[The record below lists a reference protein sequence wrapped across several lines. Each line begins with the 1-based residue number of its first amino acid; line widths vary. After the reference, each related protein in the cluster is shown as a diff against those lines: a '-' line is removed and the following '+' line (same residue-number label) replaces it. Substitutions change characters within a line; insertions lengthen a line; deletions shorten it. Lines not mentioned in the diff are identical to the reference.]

1 MFGSPLPVKSLQ
13 SSGWVLFSL
22 LLLLF
27 LLLRTACWQMPACA
41 ARCSEV
47 HGEVQSLVHDVGNM
61 VPADA
66 VLQLQQRAQQRVKHW
81 LSSAWCWK
89 CSHLSLLGLP
99 WINFYSS
106 NQCTFCCNA
115 STWSHYWSPSQNLDR
130 FSSLSSFPIV
140 QVASQ
145 LYFAEYL
152 IEECSQWVIF
162 SKYFMQQKST
172 MSWRPKMI
180 LCWNFT
186 LCAKNWPNIWANF
199 KTFWWSLS
207 VCKEGR
213 WSPRSVI

>member
-1 MFGSPLPVKSLQ
+1 
-13 SSGWVLFSL
+13 
-22 LLLLF
+22 
-27 LLLRTACWQMPACA
+27 MPACA

-66 VLQLQQRAQQRVKHW
+66 VLQLQQRAQQW
-81 LSSAWCWK
+81 LNSAESEALAQLSMMLK
-89 CSHLSLLGLP
+89 ISHLSLLGLP

-115 STWSHYWSPSQNLDR
+115 SRWSHYWSPSQNLDR

-172 MSWRPKMI
+172 MS
-180 LCWNFT
+180 
-186 LCAKNWPNIWANF
+186 
-199 KTFWWSLS
+199 
-207 VCKEGR
+207 
-213 WSPRSVI
+213 